1 MTSNGHPLRTAL
13 ATLSVL
19 LGAVSVVAASACKGD
34 ARGSQSSSSSPST
47 QRPRSRG
54 WDGPSA
60 PGGRDAPPPV
70 LTDYDR
76 CMIRALRAR
85 TTPEDDCLADCFESG
100 KGRHIGGGC
109 YHVCFA
115 HKGVRSNIATWRDP
129 EGWQACDSTVN
140 PVPGP

>member
-1 MTSNGHPLRTAL
+1 MTSNGKPLRTVL

-19 LGAVSVVAASACKGD
+19 FFAAGVVATSACKGD
-34 ARGSQSSSSSPST
+34 ARGSQSSSSSSST
-47 QRPRSRG
+47 RRPRSRG

-60 PGGRDAPPPV
+60 PGGGDAALPM
-70 LTDYDR
+70 LTEYDR
-76 CMIRALRAR
+76 CIIRALRDR
-85 TTPEDDCLADCFESG
+85 RTPEDDCLADCFESG
-100 KGRHIGGGC
+100 RGQRIGGGC

-115 HKGVRSNIATWRDP
+115 HKSGRNIATWRDP